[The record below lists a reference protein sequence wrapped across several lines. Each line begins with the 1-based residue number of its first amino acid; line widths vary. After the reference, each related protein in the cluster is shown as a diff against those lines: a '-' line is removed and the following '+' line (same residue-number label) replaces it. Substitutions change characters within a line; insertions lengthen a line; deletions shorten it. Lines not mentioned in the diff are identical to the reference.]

1 MSRRRR
7 RTRLPRG
14 VVAALPAV
22 AAAVA
27 VAASVISATPVV
39 AAWSDAEYAGA
50 TVTATGMTAPTKT
63 TCAVNLGLSVTY
75 SWTNP
80 TTGAP
85 RTGYVVGIYRQGVLQ
100 ASANVAAGATSVSTS
115 GLLTSLLG
123 GVTYEVRLQ
132 AVNNAWASTAVTGT
146 FSTTLAG
153 LVSGCT
159 W

>member
-1 MSRRRR
+1 VRRR
-7 RTRLPRG
+7 
-14 VVAALPAV
+14 AV
-22 AAAVA
+22 AAVA
-27 VAASVISATPVV
+27 VPLTIAAVLAVATPVV
-39 AAWSDAEYAGA
+39 AAWADAEHAQA
-50 TVTATGMTAPTKT
+50 TVTATGMTPPTKT
-63 TCAVNLGLSVTY
+63 TCANNLGLSVTY

-85 RTGYVVGIYRQGVLQ
+85 RTGYLFAIYRQGVLQ
-100 ASANVAAGATSVSTS
+100 ASSTLAAGATSASTS
-115 GLLTSLLG
+115 GLLSSLLG

-132 AVNNAWASTAVTGT
+132 AVNNSWASTAVTGT